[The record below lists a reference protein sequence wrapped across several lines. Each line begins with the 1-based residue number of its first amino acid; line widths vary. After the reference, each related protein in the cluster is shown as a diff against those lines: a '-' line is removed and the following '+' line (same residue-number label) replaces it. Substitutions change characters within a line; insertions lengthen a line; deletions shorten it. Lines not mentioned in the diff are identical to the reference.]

1 MEKSPLQPKKS
12 GDTITAPALMTPDEE
27 IVRSRANP
35 LFKRLR
41 ALKRGTGPDGELC
54 LLEGSR
60 LVDEALAAGV
70 EIAEAAASPRAE
82 GRPATAATLAALRA
96 RGIPI
101 RRLADDLL
109 ASLSEAESTQGLVAL
124 AHRPAFGEDRL
135 FDGTPLILVA
145 VGIQNPGN
153 LGGLLRTAEAAG
165 ATGAYLTEGCADPF
179 SWKALRGS
187 MGSAFRL
194 PQVRGLSATVVL
206 ERLEERAV
214 PALAAT
220 ADGETRYDAAD
231 LAAPAALVFGTEGAG
246 LAEDVVR
253 RAAARLRIPLAS
265 DVESLNVGVAAGLLL
280 FEAARQRRFPLGR
293 GGR

>member
-1 MEKSPLQPKKS
+1 
-12 GDTITAPALMTPDEE
+12 MTPDEE

-41 ALKRGTGPDGELC
+41 ALKERGTGPDGELC

-60 LVDEALAAGV
+60 LVDEAHAAGV

-82 GRPATAATLAALRA
+82 GRPATAAALAALRA
-96 RGIPI
+96 RGVPV
-101 RRLADDLL
+101 RRLADGLL
-109 ASLSEAESTQGLVAL
+109 ASLSEAETTQGLVAL
-124 AHRPAFGEDRL
+124 AHRPAFEEDRL

-145 VGIQNPGN
+145 VGIQDPGN

-194 PQVRGLSATVVL
+194 PQVRGLSATVVF

-220 ADGETRYDAAD
+220 ADGETRYDDAD

-246 LAEDVVR
+246 LGEDMVR

-280 FEAARQRRFPLGR
+280 FEAARQRGFPPGR